1 MLLIAALPSK
11 RHVTAEQFADELERH
26 LLGTEGQWD
35 WDDATSVTIA
45 DHRLEAV
52 RLRMGE
58 NLDSLSTDEDKDE
71 LRAIIA
77 DLRSGSPS

>member
-1 MLLIAALPSK
+1 
-11 RHVTAEQFADELERH
+11 
-26 LLGTEGQWD
+26 
-35 WDDATSVTIA
+35 
-45 DHRLEAV
+45 V

-77 DLRSGSPS
+77 GLRSGSSS